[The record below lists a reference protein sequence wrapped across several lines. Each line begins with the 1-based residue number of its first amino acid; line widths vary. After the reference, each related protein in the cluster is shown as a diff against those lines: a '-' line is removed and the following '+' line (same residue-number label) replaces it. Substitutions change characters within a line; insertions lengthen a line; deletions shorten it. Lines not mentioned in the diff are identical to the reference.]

1 MGIGKYVSPL
11 FFNSAYSVHFC
22 PLLSTSWRFF
32 FYLLMAL
39 TSSLALP
46 RVSAAPRLRPDPRHG
61 IPPARRHGGPCRS
74 LGCLGGLAAGAVAPA
89 RRRLWRGGPSRG
101 CRAMASQASQSAEVD
116 VLLLLGNGQCPWG
129 EGGTE
134 TMTAALGFAEPVTW
148 EVAIKQLAWK
158 LQQAV
163 PGLEVQ
169 ISSGVEKTHAKLVV
183 LINVDPELLVWHCRP
198 YFP

>member
-1 MGIGKYVSPL
+1 MYRPCSSIQPTLST
-11 FFNSAYSVHFC
+11 SVHFLA
-22 PLLSTSWRFF
+22 LLFLS
-32 FYLLMAL
+32 LLMAL

-46 RVSAAPRLRPDPRHG
+46 RVCAAPRLRPDPRNG
-61 IPPARRHGGPCRS
+61 IPPAARRHSGPC
-74 LGCLGGLAAGAVAPA
+74 LGLGGLAAGAVPPA

-116 VLLLLGNGQCPWG
+116 VLLLLGHGQCPWG

-169 ISSGVEKTHAKLVV
+169 ISSGVEKTHDAKLVV
-183 LINVDPELLVWHCRP
+183 LINVDPELLVWHCRA

>member
-1 MGIGKYVSPL
+1 
-11 FFNSAYSVHFC
+11 
-22 PLLSTSWRFF
+22 
-32 FYLLMAL
+32 
-39 TSSLALP
+39 
-46 RVSAAPRLRPDPRHG
+46 
-61 IPPARRHGGPCRS
+61 
-74 LGCLGGLAAGAVAPA
+74 
-89 RRRLWRGGPSRG
+89 
-101 CRAMASQASQSAEVD
+101 MASQASQSAEVD
-116 VLLLLGNGQCPWG
+116 VLLLLGHGQCPWG

-169 ISSGVEKTHAKLVV
+169 ISSGVEKTHDAKLVV